1 MAVSKLL
8 KNNDFIYDLNW
19 EIFDQGT
26 SFDPSANAGSFGWK
40 KNRLQGENKT
50 NNKGNSIPVG
60 VSFVDG

>member
-1 MAVSKLL
+1 MTLSTILIEKYSIKVLRSILQQTL
-8 KNNDFIYDLNW
+8 VLSD
-19 EIFDQGT
+19 E
-26 SFDPSANAGSFGWK
+26 K